1 MRWRPLR
8 DLKFCCG
15 ADKGKIWQTKQ
26 TDKHVVPETKNKKAK
41 FKEHMKRLDGK
52 IALVTGAGAGIGRA
66 TANAIAEE
74 GAFVY
79 ATDVNGET
87 AEETAAALNA
97 KGLAAQA
104 MTVDVSRGQ
113 DVTHFVRTVEADKG
127 KLDVVVNNAGIN
139 VREDLRR
146 MSNADWETLRE
157 VNLDGVFRIARDT
170 FPLMQASG
178 AASLINIASIL
189 AHQPMRQVGA
199 YAASKG
205 AVASL
210 TRALA
215 VEYASF
221 GIRVNTVSPGFI
233 ETELTKRMRRNPH
246 VSKAL
251 MERTPLRRYGTPEDV
266 AKVIVFLASDDAGY
280 VSGADI
286 IVDGGTT
293 AGV

>member
-1 MRWRPLR
+1 
-8 DLKFCCG
+8 
-15 ADKGKIWQTKQ
+15 
-26 TDKHVVPETKNKKAK
+26 
-41 FKEHMKRLDGK
+41 MKRLEGK
-52 IALVTGAGAGIGRA
+52 ITFVTGAGVGIGAA
-66 TANAIAEE
+66 TAKVFARE

-79 ATDVNGET
+79 VTDINGET
-87 AEETAAALNA
+87 AAETAEAL
-97 KGLAAQA
+97 KSEGLKAEA

-113 DVTHFVRTVEADKG
+113 DVTHFVRTVESNHG

-139 VREDLRR
+139 VREEFRHMTNDQ
-146 MSNADWETLRE
+146 WEQLRE
-157 VNLDGVFRIARDT
+157 VNLDGVVRIARDT
-170 FPLMQASG
+170 FPLMQAAKS
-178 AASLINIASIL
+178 ASLINIASIL
-189 AHQPMRQVGA
+189 GHQPMRQVAA

-205 AVASL
+205 AVQSL

-233 ETELTKRMRRNPH
+233 ETALTKRMRRNPYM
-246 VSKAL
+246 SKGL

-266 AKVIVFLASDDAGY
+266 ANVILFLASDEAAY
-280 VSGADI
+280 VSGSDL

>member
-1 MRWRPLR
+1 
-8 DLKFCCG
+8 
-15 ADKGKIWQTKQ
+15 
-26 TDKHVVPETKNKKAK
+26 
-41 FKEHMKRLDGK
+41 MKRLDGK
-52 IALVTGAGAGIGRA
+52 IALVTGAGAGIGLA
-66 TANAIAEE
+66 TANLFAEE

-79 ATDVNGET
+79 VTDVNGET
-87 AEETAAALNA
+87 ADQAAAALNE
-97 KGLAAQA
+97 KGFAAQA

-113 DVTHFVRTVEADKG
+113 DVTHFVRTVTEDKG

-139 VREDLRR
+139 VREEFRH
-146 MSNADWETLRE
+146 MSNAQWENLRE
-157 VNLDGVFRIARDT
+157 VNLDGVVRIARDT
-170 FPLMQASG
+170 FPLMQKSKN
-178 AASLINIASIL
+178 ASLINIASIL
-189 AHQPMRQVGA
+189 GHQPMRQVAA

-246 VSKAL
+246 VFKAL
-251 MERTPLRRYGTPEDV
+251 VERTPLGRFGTPEEV
-266 AKVIVFLASDDAGY
+266 AKVILFLASDDAIF
-280 VSGADI
+280 VSGSDI